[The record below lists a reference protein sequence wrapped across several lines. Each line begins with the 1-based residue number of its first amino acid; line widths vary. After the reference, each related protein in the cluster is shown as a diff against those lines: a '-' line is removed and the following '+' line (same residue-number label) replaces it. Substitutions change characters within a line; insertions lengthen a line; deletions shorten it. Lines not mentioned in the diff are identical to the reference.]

1 MRSRLLVLL
10 LCAGALVL
18 ACGPR
23 AHSNEASTS
32 ASHATDNSGRVLA
45 TSLNVSVE
53 RGVQFAFHVTNN
65 SEKGIELRF
74 PSSQTHDFIV
84 LDSIGREVWRWAG
97 DRMFTSAMQTKML
110 GARET
115 LKVEGE
121 LRSRCPSSSAFIA
134 TKSPA
139 GTATR
144 SRPTTST
151 VAPCSCSN
159 AAFSSADCPAPI
171 TVTRPPPRTQLSA
184 VSKAGTAPTAS
195 ITTSANPPSVLRD
208 YVTANQEG
216 QAWLRD
222 FCSSHEL

>member
-74 PSSQTHDFIV
+74 PSSQTHDFVV

-97 DRMFTSAMQTKML
+97 ERMFTSAMQTRML

-115 LKVEGE
+115 MKVEE
-121 LRSRCPSSSAFIA
+121 DWD
-134 TKSPA
+134 PA
-139 GTATR
+139 GKKGKFTVVAKLT
-144 SRPTTST
+144 SRNHP
-151 VAPCSCSN
+151 
-159 AAFSSADCPAPI
+159 
-171 TVTRPPPRTQLSA
+171 LEE
-184 VSKAGTAPTAS
+184 KAEFALP
-195 ITTSANPPSVLRD
+195 
-208 YVTANQEG
+208 
-216 QAWLRD
+216 
-222 FCSSHEL
+222 

>member
-23 AHSNEASTS
+23 AHSNEAASTNTNER
-32 ASHATDNSGRVLA
+32 APTEHADQLA

-74 PSSQTHDFIV
+74 PSSQTHDFVV
-84 LDSIGREVWRWAG
+84 LDSVGREVWRWAG

-115 LKVEGE
+115 MKVEE
-121 LRSRCPSSSAFIA
+121 DWD
-134 TKSPA
+134 PA
-139 GTATR
+139 GKKGKFTVVAKLT
-144 SRPTTST
+144 SRNHP
-151 VAPCSCSN
+151 
-159 AAFSSADCPAPI
+159 
-171 TVTRPPPRTQLSA
+171 LEE
-184 VSKAGTAPTAS
+184 KAEFALP
-195 ITTSANPPSVLRD
+195 
-208 YVTANQEG
+208 
-216 QAWLRD
+216 
-222 FCSSHEL
+222 

>member
-1 MRSRLLVLL
+1 MVLL

-23 AHSNEASTS
+23 AHSNEASANATQRQADQS
-32 ASHATDNSGRVLA
+32 ANTLA

-115 LKVEGE
+115 LKVEE
-121 LRSRCPSSSAFIA
+121 EWD
-134 TKSPA
+134 PA
-139 GTATR
+139 GRKGRHTVVAKLTAGNH
-144 SRPTTST
+144 PLEEK
-151 VAPCSCSN
+151 VEFALP
-159 AAFSSADCPAPI
+159 
-171 TVTRPPPRTQLSA
+171 
-184 VSKAGTAPTAS
+184 
-195 ITTSANPPSVLRD
+195 
-208 YVTANQEG
+208 
-216 QAWLRD
+216 
-222 FCSSHEL
+222 

>member
-23 AHSNEASTS
+23 AHSNETS
-32 ASHATDNSGRVLA
+32 ANTSQRTDGSGNTLA

-65 SEKGIELRF
+65 TEKGIELRF

-84 LDSIGREVWRWAG
+84 LDSVGREVWRWAG

-115 LKVEGE
+115 MKVEE
-121 LRSRCPSSSAFIA
+121 DWD
-134 TKSPA
+134 PA
-139 GTATR
+139 GKKGKFTVVAKLT
-144 SRPTTST
+144 SRNHP
-151 VAPCSCSN
+151 
-159 AAFSSADCPAPI
+159 
-171 TVTRPPPRTQLSA
+171 LEE
-184 VSKAGTAPTAS
+184 KAEFALP
-195 ITTSANPPSVLRD
+195 
-208 YVTANQEG
+208 
-216 QAWLRD
+216 
-222 FCSSHEL
+222 

>member
-23 AHSNEASTS
+23 AHSNETS
-32 ASHATDNSGRVLA
+32 ATASQTSDNSGRVLA

-74 PSSQTHDFIV
+74 PSSQTHDFVV

-97 DRMFTSAMQTKML
+97 ERMFTSAMQTRML

-115 LKVEGE
+115 MKVEE
-121 LRSRCPSSSAFIA
+121 DWD
-134 TKSPA
+134 PA
-139 GTATR
+139 GKKGKF
-144 SRPTTST
+144 T
-151 VAPCSCSN
+151 VVARLMSGNHP
-159 AAFSSADCPAPI
+159 
-171 TVTRPPPRTQLSA
+171 LEE
-184 VSKAGTAPTAS
+184 KAEFALP
-195 ITTSANPPSVLRD
+195 
-208 YVTANQEG
+208 
-216 QAWLRD
+216 
-222 FCSSHEL
+222 

>member
-1 MRSRLLVLL
+1 MRSRLIVLL

-23 AHSNEASTS
+23 AHSNEASTNTS
-32 ASHATDNSGRVLA
+32 QRTADDSGKVLA

-97 DRMFTSAMQTKML
+97 ARMFTSAMQTKML

-115 LKVEGE
+115 MKVEE
-121 LRSRCPSSSAFIA
+121 DWD
-134 TKSPA
+134 PA
-139 GTATR
+139 GRKGKYVVVAKL
-144 SRPTTST
+144 TSGNH
-151 VAPCSCSN
+151 P
-159 AAFSSADCPAPI
+159 
-171 TVTRPPPRTQLSA
+171 LEE
-184 VSKAGTAPTAS
+184 KAEFALP
-195 ITTSANPPSVLRD
+195 
-208 YVTANQEG
+208 
-216 QAWLRD
+216 
-222 FCSSHEL
+222 

>member
-23 AHSNEASTS
+23 AHSNEASAT

-65 SEKGIELRF
+65 TEKGIELRF

-97 DRMFTSAMQTKML
+97 ERMFTSAMQTKML

-115 LKVEGE
+115 MKVEE
-121 LRSRCPSSSAFIA
+121 DWD
-134 TKSPA
+134 PA
-139 GTATR
+139 GKKGRFTVVAKLTSR
-144 SRPTTST
+144 SHP
-151 VAPCSCSN
+151 
-159 AAFSSADCPAPI
+159 
-171 TVTRPPPRTQLSA
+171 LEE
-184 VSKAGTAPTAS
+184 KAEFAIP
-195 ITTSANPPSVLRD
+195 
-208 YVTANQEG
+208 
-216 QAWLRD
+216 
-222 FCSSHEL
+222 

>member
-1 MRSRLLVLL
+1 MRSRLMVLL

-23 AHSNEASTS
+23 AHSNEASANATQRQADQS
-32 ASHATDNSGRVLA
+32 ANTLA

-115 LKVEGE
+115 LKVEE
-121 LRSRCPSSSAFIA
+121 EWD
-134 TKSPA
+134 PA
-139 GTATR
+139 GRKGRHTVVAKLTAGNH
-144 SRPTTST
+144 PLEEK
-151 VAPCSCSN
+151 VEFALP
-159 AAFSSADCPAPI
+159 
-171 TVTRPPPRTQLSA
+171 
-184 VSKAGTAPTAS
+184 
-195 ITTSANPPSVLRD
+195 
-208 YVTANQEG
+208 
-216 QAWLRD
+216 
-222 FCSSHEL
+222 

>member
-23 AHSNEASTS
+23 AHSNEAGSNTT
-32 ASHATDNSGRVLA
+32 HRTDDGGKVLA

-74 PSSQTHDFIV
+74 PSSQTHDFVV

-110 GARET
+110 SARET
-115 LKVEGE
+115 MKVQE
-121 LRSRCPSSSAFIA
+121 AWD
-134 TKSPA
+134 PA
-139 GTATR
+139 GKKGKFTVVAKL
-144 SRPTTST
+144 TSGNH
-151 VAPCSCSN
+151 P
-159 AAFSSADCPAPI
+159 
-171 TVTRPPPRTQLSA
+171 LEE
-184 VSKAGTAPTAS
+184 KAEFALP
-195 ITTSANPPSVLRD
+195 
-208 YVTANQEG
+208 
-216 QAWLRD
+216 
-222 FCSSHEL
+222 

>member
-23 AHSNEASTS
+23 AHSNEAASTTS
-32 ASHATDNSGRVLA
+32 QQPGDGGKVLA

-84 LDSIGREVWRWAG
+84 MDSLGREVWRWAG

-110 GARET
+110 SARET
-115 LKVEGE
+115 MKVQENWD
-121 LRSRCPSSSAFIA
+121 
-134 TKSPA
+134 PA
-139 GTATR
+139 GKKGKFTVVAKL
-144 SRPTTST
+144 TSGNH
-151 VAPCSCSN
+151 P
-159 AAFSSADCPAPI
+159 
-171 TVTRPPPRTQLSA
+171 LEE
-184 VSKAGTAPTAS
+184 KAEFTLP
-195 ITTSANPPSVLRD
+195 
-208 YVTANQEG
+208 
-216 QAWLRD
+216 
-222 FCSSHEL
+222 

>member
-1 MRSRLLVLL
+1 MRSRLLALL

-23 AHSNEASTS
+23 AHSNEA
-32 ASHATDNSGRVLA
+32 ASNATQHVTDSGAVLA

-74 PSSQTHDFIV
+74 PSSQTHDFVV

-115 LKVEGE
+115 MKVEE
-121 LRSRCPSSSAFIA
+121 DWD
-134 TKSPA
+134 PA
-139 GTATR
+139 GKKGRFTVVAKLT
-144 SRPTTST
+144 SRNHPLEEK
-151 VAPCSCSN
+151 AE
-159 AAFSSADCPAPI
+159 F
-171 TVTRPPPRTQLSA
+171 A
-184 VSKAGTAPTAS
+184 VP
-195 ITTSANPPSVLRD
+195 
-208 YVTANQEG
+208 
-216 QAWLRD
+216 
-222 FCSSHEL
+222 

>member
-23 AHSNEASTS
+23 AHSNEASANATQLRADQS
-32 ASHATDNSGRVLA
+32 ARTLA

-74 PSSQTHDFIV
+74 PSSQTHDFVV

-115 LKVEGE
+115 LKVEE
-121 LRSRCPSSSAFIA
+121 EWD
-134 TKSPA
+134 PA
-139 GTATR
+139 GRKGRHTVVAKLTAGNH
-144 SRPTTST
+144 PLEEK
-151 VAPCSCSN
+151 VEFALP
-159 AAFSSADCPAPI
+159 
-171 TVTRPPPRTQLSA
+171 
-184 VSKAGTAPTAS
+184 
-195 ITTSANPPSVLRD
+195 
-208 YVTANQEG
+208 
-216 QAWLRD
+216 
-222 FCSSHEL
+222 